1 MSPADANAEFEDIR
15 IVDLDLAKTT
25 WSRVHESLRVMFLR
39 LDREP
44 PDTDWPRLFF
54 EERETR
60 IVARRR
66 GLWIEENY
74 ISFDS
79 LPEEVEKIHLPDIR
93 QSIAYANRKY
103 RELCVE
109 RRLKR
114 LENLAEQRSE
124 RDEML
129 SLQARIR
136 GLLSGEG
143 ESASGAPPVSAAAAR
158 PAATAPAPR
167 TVSAPAIVAP
177 VASPAAAPTG
187 AASIVPTPA
196 TAAAAVPAVA
206 DPAAAAKPAAASVND
221 AAHDDAAAAA
231 SSNPLAE
238 FELRRNALKQVFRA
252 AASQDKEQK

>member
-1 MSPADANAEFEDIR
+1 MSQPDALDADFDDVR
-15 IVDLDLAKTT
+15 IVDLDLSRTT
-25 WSRVHESLRVMFLR
+25 WSRVHDSLRVMFLR

-54 EERETR
+54 EERESR

-93 QSIAYANRKY
+93 QSLAYANRKY
-103 RELCVE
+103 RELSHQ

-114 LENLAEQRSE
+114 LESLAGQRSE

-129 SLQARIR
+129 ALQERVRSLLNGSDAAID
-136 GLLSGEG
+136 
-143 ESASGAPPVSAAAAR
+143 VSAAVKRPEAATVAADIA
-158 PAATAPAPR
+158 PAATAIAVKAA
-167 TVSAPAIVAP
+167 TIAPAATVNTFVRAP
-177 VASPAAAPTG
+177 VAATTSPEP
-187 AASIVPTPA
+187 VP
-196 TAAAAVPAVA
+196 VL
-206 DPAAAAKPAAASVND
+206 DPAGPPADGQAGTPVVP
-221 AAHDDAAAAA
+221 H
-231 SSNPLAE
+231 PLAE
-238 FELRRNALKQVFRA
+238 FESRRDALKQMFRAA

>member
-1 MSPADANAEFEDIR
+1 MSPADVMDADFQDIR
-15 IVDLDLAKTT
+15 IVDLDLARTT

-54 EERETR
+54 EERESR

-93 QSIAYANRKY
+93 QSMAYANRKY
-103 RELCVE
+103 RELCAE
-109 RRLKR
+109 RRRRR

-136 GLLSGEG
+136 GLLGDG
-143 ESASGAPPVSAAAAR
+143 DRPLDGAPPVAAAQQ
-158 PAATAPAPR
+158 PAAA
-167 TVSAPAIVAP
+167 VS
-177 VASPAAAPTG
+177 ASPAAAAP
-187 AASIVPTPA
+187 
-196 TAAAAVPAVA
+196 AAAVP
-206 DPAAAAKPAAASVND
+206 D
-221 AAHDDAAAAA
+221 AAT
-231 SSNPLAE
+231 
-238 FELRRNALKQVFRA
+238 K
-252 AASQDKEQK
+252 

>member
-15 IVDLDLAKTT
+15 IVDLDLPRTT

-103 RELCVE
+103 RELCVQ
-109 RRLKR
+109 RRLQR
-114 LENLAEQRSE
+114 QANLAEQRSE
-124 RDEML
+124 REEML

-136 GLLSGEG
+136 GLLGGDG
-143 ESASGAPPVSAAAAR
+143 ESAHGASRVPAAVSARPATAMSPPVAAVPVAAPAPVPAASAAAA
-158 PAATAPAPR
+158 AQTA
-167 TVSAPAIVAP
+167 VVP
-177 VASPAAAPTG
+177 VP
-187 AASIVPTPA
+187 
-196 TAAAAVPAVA
+196 AAAVP
-206 DPAAAAKPAAASVND
+206 PAAASTREESAG
-221 AAHDDAAAAA
+221 AASAAA
-231 SSNPLAE
+231 SSDPFAE
-238 FELRRNALKQVFRA
+238 FELRRNALKQAFRA
-252 AASQDKEQK
+252 AASQDKEHK

>member
-1 MSPADANAEFEDIR
+1 MSQPDALDVDFDDVR
-15 IVDLDLAKTT
+15 IVDLDLSRTT
-25 WSRVHESLRVMFLR
+25 WSRVHDSLRVMFLR

-54 EERETR
+54 EERESR

-103 RELCVE
+103 RELSRE
-109 RRLKR
+109 RYFKR
-114 LENLAEQRSE
+114 LESLAGQRSE

-129 SLQARIR
+129 ALQERVR
-136 GLLSGEG
+136 GLLNGSHAVTG
-143 ESASGAPPVSAAAAR
+143 VSAAIEPPDVAPSAVETAPAGTAPAAKAA
-158 PAATAPAPR
+158 PAATVGTFVP
-167 TVSAPAIVAP
+167 AP
-177 VASPAAAPTG
+177 VA
-187 AASIVPTPA
+187 A
-196 TAAAAVPAVA
+196 TALPDPVPDLAGPPA
-206 DPAAAAKPAAASVND
+206 DDHAGTPFVPD
-221 AAHDDAAAAA
+221 
-231 SSNPLAE
+231 PLAE
-238 FELRRNALKQVFRA
+238 FESRRDALKQMFRAA

>member
-1 MSPADANAEFEDIR
+1 MSQPDAPDADFDDVR
-15 IVDLDLAKTT
+15 IVDLDLSRTT

-54 EERETR
+54 EERESR

-93 QSIAYANRKY
+93 RSMAYANRKY
-103 RELCVE
+103 RELARE
-109 RRLKR
+109 RHLNR
-114 LENLAEQRSE
+114 LENLAGLRSE

-129 SLQARIR
+129 ALQERVR
-136 GLLSGEG
+136 GLLNG
-143 ESASGAPPVSAAAAR
+143 SAAATDVPVA
-158 PAATAPAPR
+158 AATRALSKVPGATP
-167 TVSAPAIVAP
+167 VAP
-177 VASPAAAPTG
+177 VRIFGPASLAETPVSKAT
-187 AASIVPTPA
+187 TPA
-196 TAAAAVPAVA
+196 PDQTRPPA
-206 DPAAAAKPAAASVND
+206 DP
-221 AAHDDAAAAA
+221 H
-231 SSNPLAE
+231 PLAE
-238 FELRRNALKQVFRA
+238 FESRRDALKQMFRAA

>member
-1 MSPADANAEFEDIR
+1 MSPADANAEFEDVR
-15 IVDLDLAKTT
+15 IVDLDLARTT

-79 LPEEVEKIHLPDIR
+79 LPDEVEKIHLPDIR

-103 RELCVE
+103 RELCVQ
-109 RRLKR
+109 RRLQR
-114 LENLAEQRSE
+114 QASLAEQRSE
-124 RDEML
+124 REEML

-136 GLLSGEG
+136 GLLGGDG
-143 ESASGAPPVSAAAAR
+143 ESA
-158 PAATAPAPR
+158 
-167 TVSAPAIVAP
+167 
-177 VASPAAAPTG
+177 G
-187 AASIVPTPA
+187 AASSVPA
-196 TAAAAVPAVA
+196 AAAAVRSAVEVPAPSTA
-206 DPAAAAKPAAASVND
+206 
-221 AAHDDAAAAA
+221 AAAAA
-231 SSNPLAE
+231 SAAAIASITAALPPAAAVPVVPAAAPASEAEADDAPAAASADSFAE
-238 FELRRNALKQVFRA
+238 FELRRNALKQAFRA
-252 AASQDKEQK
+252 AACQDKEHK

>member
-136 GLLSGEG
+136 GLLAGDG
-143 ESASGAPPVSAAAAR
+143 ESAGSAPPAAAVAASAR
-158 PAATAPAPR
+158 PAAAVPAPR
-167 TVSAPAIVAP
+167 TATAPVVVAP
-177 VASPAAAPTG
+177 VASPPAASAPT
-187 AASIVPTPA
+187 VPALTPA
-196 TAAAAVPAVA
+196 AAAAAVPAA
-206 DPAAAAKPAAASVND
+206 AAAAKPATAPVGDTTQGD
-221 AAHDDAAAAA
+221 APAAA